1 MSDKLKSGC
10 VESIENIDLF
20 YHNKHYELVVPLV
33 HTNEQ
38 YSSEVGDKDVHPE
51 CDSIY
56 RNKTFADSVYL
67 KQHPNSTGE
76 TMSYLHEYKLLPIM
90 SEQIKTLS
98 IERVYNILI
107 GEKDNDKIC
116 EKVAHGIEACA
127 SFLIDTSKLNCFDDL
142 K

>member
-67 KQHPNSTGE
+67 KQRPNSTGE

-90 SEQIKTLS
+90 SEQIKTFKYRKGLQY
-98 IERVYNILI
+98 INRRERQ
-107 GEKDNDKIC
+107 
-116 EKVAHGIEACA
+116 
-127 SFLIDTSKLNCFDDL
+127 
-142 K
+142 